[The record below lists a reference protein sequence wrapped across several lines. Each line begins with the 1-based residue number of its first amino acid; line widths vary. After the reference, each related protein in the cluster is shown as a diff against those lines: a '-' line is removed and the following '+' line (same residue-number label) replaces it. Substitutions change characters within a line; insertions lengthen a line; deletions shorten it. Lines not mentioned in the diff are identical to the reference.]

1 MPDYDS
7 FAETPAMFAGRRRTI
22 VLRGIV
28 AILFAVLV
36 FAWPREMPHILMPL
50 FGCYALV
57 DGIWMLIAAMGG

>member
-7 FAETPAMFAGRRRTI
+7 FSETPGMFAGRWWTM

-28 AILFAVLV
+28 AILFAVLA
-36 FAWPREMPHILMPL
+36 FAWPGEMLHIVKPL